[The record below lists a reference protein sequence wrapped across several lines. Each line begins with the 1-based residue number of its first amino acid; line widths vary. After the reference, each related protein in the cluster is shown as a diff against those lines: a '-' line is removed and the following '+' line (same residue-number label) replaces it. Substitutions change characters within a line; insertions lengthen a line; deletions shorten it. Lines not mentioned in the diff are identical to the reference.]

1 MINNVLRSLIRIVFP
16 PWPIMK
22 GSVGAALGRL
32 LMHKSQTPVSPAPIS
47 LPEALPHLKI
57 GAKLGKTFELTKFF
71 QLTFLKGLK
80 AHASFAPASPT
91 AKELFRDSCRHC
103 RFALRLSLYVGTG
116 FTDSRRKSSRCLTA
130 LPLRSQTFLVRRH
143 RLHRQ
148 STKVFAIPD
157 GIA

>member
-71 QLTFLKGLK
+71 QLTFLKGSK
-80 AHASFAPASPT
+80 VHASFAPASPT
-91 AKELFRDSCRHC
+91 AKDLFAMPAGIAALLSDFPCTSAPASPTADESLRDS
-103 RFALRLSLYVGTG
+103 
-116 FTDSRRKSSRCLTA
+116 
-130 LPLRSQTFLVRRH
+130 
-143 RLHRQ
+143 
-148 STKVFAIPD
+148 
-157 GIA
+157 

>member
-22 GSVGAALGRL
+22 GSVGAAHGRL

-47 LPEALPHLKI
+47 LPGALPHLKI

-91 AKELFRDSCRHC
+91 AKELFRYSCQHC

-116 FTDSRRKSSRCLTA
+116 FTDSRRKSSRFLPA
-130 LPLRSQTFLVRRH
+130 LPNIFSFFFWCCQ
-143 RLHRQ
+143 
-148 STKVFAIPD
+148 K
-157 GIA
+157 